1 MPWMPDWPLLHR
13 SSRSCSQCIPK
24 SSQVSFSISRTILP
38 QNTKGSLEGVSECMG
53 IWVSLWAT
61 QHIKSLT
68 PREKLVCSSGTQ
80 KLQQV
85 QDPNAILNNKQQ
97 FALRDL
103 RYFRFASAGPVL
115 CSIPD
120 FTGIFFATVMPSRS
134 WAPTSA
140 ATQEATRNIKA
151 HKHFSN
157 KHHEKQPG
165 AAEMGS
171 INH

>member
-1 MPWMPDWPLLHR
+1 MPWMPDWPLLHS
-13 SSRSCSQCIPK
+13 SSRSCSQRIPK

-68 PREKLVCSSGTQ
+68 PCEKLVCSSGTQ

-85 QDPNAILNNKQQ
+85 QDPNAVLNNKQQ

-103 RYFRFASAGPVL
+103 RYFKDSHLLAPFSAPYPIL
-115 CSIPD
+115 QA
-120 FTGIFFATVMPSRS
+120 FFLRQ
-134 WAPTSA
+134 WCL
-140 ATQEATRNIKA
+140 
-151 HKHFSN
+151 
-157 KHHEKQPG
+157 PG
-165 AAEMGS
+165 AEHQRPQQRGCQSPAARS
-171 INH
+171 NT